1 IVTNPNC
8 STINIALVL
17 AALSPFG
24 VTRVMIT
31 TLQAL
36 SGAGYPGVASL
47 DALGNVI
54 PYIGGGEEEKIETET
69 RKLLGTY
76 ENRAVRNAP
85 FVVSATTTRV
95 PVAEGHTAVMS
106 VELAKK
112 PSLDELS
119 AALAAFTSEPQARN

>member
-17 AALSPFG
+17 AALRPFG
-24 VTRVMIT
+24 VTRVIIT

-54 PYIGGGEEEKIETET
+54 PYIGGREEEEIETET

-76 ENRAVRNAP
+76 EHGAIHHAP

-95 PVAEGHTAVMS
+95 PVPDGHT
-106 VELAKK
+106 
-112 PSLDELS
+112 PG
-119 AALAAFTSEPQARN
+119 